1 MSVFPLAVLI
11 VVWWIGIWGLVET
24 MIQPFIKNNYWSAIA
39 VYGAMIAVVLLI
51 VSVYP
56 TVLESLV

>member
-1 MSVFPLAVLI
+1 MSVFPLALI
-11 VVWWIGIWGLVET
+11 IVIWWIGVWGLIET
-24 MIQPFIKNNYWSAIA
+24 IIQPFIKNNYWSAIA
-39 VYGAMIAVVLLI
+39 VYSAMIASVLLI